1 MKALVAVIAA
11 LVIVG
16 IAALGLFRAQQ
27 LSLPTDHA
35 AGPAFRDQGT
45 PADQPSTSM
54 TAWPD
59 LYDLTNDDSRPTRAA
74 SLDGS
79 EPSRPSDIQLAPAH
93 ALTTLSNADDIAPR
107 PPASP
112 PRVVP
117 HKNRRTSRV
126 GQRQH

>member
-1 MKALVAVIAA
+1 MKALVGVIAA

-27 LSLPTDHA
+27 SSVPTDHA
-35 AGPAFRDQGT
+35 ASHAFGDQGT

-54 TAWPD
+54 TPWPD
-59 LYDLTNDDSRPTRAA
+59 LDDLSNDDSHPMGAA

-79 EPSRPSDIQLAPAH
+79 ATSRPSDFQSAPAH
-93 ALTTLSNADDIAPR
+93 TLTTNADDIAPR
-107 PPASP
+107 PLASP
-112 PRVVP
+112 PRMAP
-117 HKNRRTSRV
+117 HKNQHTGSA